1 MRATRLQQL
10 AKLLNRYTGV
20 TSNTAHSE
28 RVDGIVAGYRQNALT
43 IAHDDV
49 LTLTHNLESSLFQ
62 CAHCIEMIDPGGLR
76 QG

>member
-1 MRATRLQQL
+1 MHAMRLQQL

-28 RVDGIVAGYRQNALT
+28 RVDRIVARYCQNALT

-49 LTLTHNLESSLFQ
+49 LTLTHNLETDLFQ
-62 CAHCIEMIDPGGLR
+62 CAHRIEMIYPGELR